1 MGHVM
6 FKNDEV
12 EVNRWIMQVKNN
24 EVQVSRWTM
33 QVRVNTLR
41 QMTRCAAS
49 PVVHLP
55 TLFDSYEE
63 VEQVADQIQI
73 YSTAIDKIFS
83 QFDSYEEVII
93 SKFNGKNILQIDST
107 ISQEEA
113 AKQQWGERASYEWRG
128 FHFHRH

>member
-1 MGHVM
+1 
-6 FKNDEV
+6 
-12 EVNRWIMQVKNN
+12 
-24 EVQVSRWTM
+24 M

-73 YSTAIDKIFS
+73 YSAAI
-83 QFDSYEEVII
+83 E
-93 SKFNGKNILQIDST
+93 KNILQIDST

-113 AKQQWGERASYEWRG
+113 AKQQ
-128 FHFHRH
+128 

>member
-12 EVNRWIMQVKNN
+12 EVNRWTMQVKNN

-63 VEQVADQIQI
+63 VEQVI
-73 YSTAIDKIFS
+73 K
-83 QFDSYEEVII
+83 
-93 SKFNGKNILQIDST
+93 SKFIDENILEIDST

-113 AKQQWGERASYEWRG
+113 AKQQWGERPSDEWRG
-128 FHFHRH
+128 SHFHRH